1 MKLPTVLLL
10 SLLPCALAAAPQE
23 SAVPATAAAPAPAA
37 APASSH
43 VMLKA
48 PDTQWGDAPPAL
60 ERGAQAAVVAGNPAA
75 ADALFVLRL
84 KMPPGYQVA
93 RHWHPS
99 DEHVTVI
106 EGDLTLDMGDGEQ
119 AHSATF
125 GPGDY
130 VLLPTRMQH
139 AASSRNGNVVQ
150 IHGAG
155 PFELNYVDPKDDPR
169 KRAPADKGKDN

>member
-23 SAVPATAAAPAPAA
+23 SAQPAPASA
-37 APASSH
+37 PVPAPAPASSH

-48 PDTQWGDAPPAL
+48 SDTQWGDAPPAL
-60 ERGAQAAVVAGNPAA
+60 ERGAQAAVIAGNPGAA
-75 ADALFVLRL
+75 GGLFVLRL
-84 KMPPGYQVA
+84 KMPAGYRVA

-106 EGDLTLDMGDGEQ
+106 EGDLTLDMGDGDKK
-119 AHSATF
+119 HTATF

-130 VLLPTRMQH
+130 VLLPTKMQH
-139 AASSRNGNVVQ
+139 AASTKDGNVVQ
-150 IHGAG
+150 VHGTG
-155 PFELNYVDPKDDPR
+155 PFELIYVDNKDDPR
-169 KRAPADKGKDN
+169 KRAATDPKAK